1 MWRRVAVAGM
11 GEFGY
16 VPDFLRSYDPE
27 GVASG
32 DVRMLLRMVADV
44 VEFQSG
50 RAEGWFAEFL
60 RCVERE
66 SLAVRVAA
74 LLAEVLERYAV
85 EHGVEGESEVV
96 NALSEHVRLLI
107 SLDEHRRSL
116 GSTPGGGFDHPSGL
130 R

>member
-1 MWRRVAVAGM
+1 MAGM
-11 GEFGY
+11 DDFGY
-16 VPDFLRSYDPE
+16 VPDFLRSYNPE
-27 GVASG
+27 GVAPE
-32 DVRMLLRMVADV
+32 DVRMLLRMAADV

-66 SLAVRVAA
+66 SLAVHVAA

-85 EHGVEGESEVV
+85 EHGVDAASDVV

-107 SLDEHRRSL
+107 SLDDHRRSL
-116 GSTPGGGFDHPSGL
+116 GLTPGGGFDHPSGL

>member
-1 MWRRVAVAGM
+1 MAGM
-11 GEFGY
+11 DDFGY
-16 VPDFLRSYDPE
+16 VPDFLRSYNPE
-27 GVASG
+27 GVAPE
-32 DVRMLLRMVADV
+32 DVRMLLRMAADV

-85 EHGVEGESEVV
+85 EHGVDAASDVV

-107 SLDEHRRSL
+107 SLDDHRRSVGL
-116 GSTPGGGFDHPSGL
+116 TPGGGFDHPSGL